1 MYEYTKNNK
10 YMYVF
15 LISTFCVFFV
25 FVVFLKNI
33 FFLLFVGLFCGVFFK
48 LKDFYYFHI
57 FFNFFFIISIS
68 SLVN

>member
-1 MYEYTKNNK
+1 M
-10 YMYVF
+10 F
-15 LISTFCVFFV
+15 SLFQHFV
-25 FVVFLKNI
+25 FSLSLLFFLKNI